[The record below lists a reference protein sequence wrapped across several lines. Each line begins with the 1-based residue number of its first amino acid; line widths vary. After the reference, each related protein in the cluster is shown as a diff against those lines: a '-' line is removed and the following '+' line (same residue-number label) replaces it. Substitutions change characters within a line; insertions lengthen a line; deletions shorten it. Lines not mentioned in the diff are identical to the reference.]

1 MQLASL
7 GVCAYGDD
15 GVAGGDGE
23 DVGAGDRLLA
33 GVLELRLD
41 VVNHVEPTERVL
53 VRLRRLLAGE
63 ARGVVE
69 QH

>member
-1 MQLASL
+1 VVIGRS
-7 GVCAYGDD
+7 GAYGDD

-23 DVGAGDRLLA
+23 DVGAGDDLLA

-41 VVNHVEPTERVL
+41 VVDDLEAAEGVL
-53 VRLRRLLAGE
+53 VRLRVLLAGDG
-63 ARGVVE
+63 RRVVE